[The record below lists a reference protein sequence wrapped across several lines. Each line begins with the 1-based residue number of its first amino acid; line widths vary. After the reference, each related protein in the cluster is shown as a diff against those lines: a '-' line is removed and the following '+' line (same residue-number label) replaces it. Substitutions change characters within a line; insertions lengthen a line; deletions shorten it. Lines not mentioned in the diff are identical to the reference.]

1 MLSPTCLRQP
11 PTVPSVTVSPSLGI
25 VTTHSSLIAVSPEV
39 SAVQGTAGE
48 SDHGFADGLGE
59 ARVGV
64 DQPSDITRQRL
75 PVDGQVAL
83 VHELTGPGADHVETE
98 DRAVALAAP
107 LPQASGPPR
116 NHAPPVPGLQG
127 LVDPTSEAAPP
138 GPGPRHALPRP

>member
-48 SDHGFADGLGE
+48 CYRRFADGLGE

-64 DQPSDITRQRL
+64 DQPADVTRQRL

-98 DRAVALAAP
+98 HSAAALVPP
-107 LPQASGPPR
+107 LYQAGGSP
-116 NHAPPVPGLQG
+116 
-127 LVDPTSEAAPP
+127 
-138 GPGPRHALPRP
+138 